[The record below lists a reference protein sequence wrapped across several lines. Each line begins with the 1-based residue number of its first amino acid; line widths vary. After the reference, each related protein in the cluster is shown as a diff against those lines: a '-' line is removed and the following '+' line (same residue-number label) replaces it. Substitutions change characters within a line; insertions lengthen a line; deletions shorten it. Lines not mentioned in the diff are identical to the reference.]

1 MPSRSR
7 ASRPALPADD
17 LNRPFEPARVEP
29 RWYEHWLRLDLFRA
43 RPESGRRPFSI
54 AIPPPNVTGSLHM
67 GHALIYT
74 LQDIVIRRR
83 RMQGLDALWLPGTDH
98 AGIATQLMVERALE
112 AEGTSRLALGRER
125 FERRAWR
132 WKEEYGERVLGQLRR
147 LGCSCDWSRTR
158 FTLDPGLSRA
168 VREAFV
174 RLHAEGL
181 IYRGQYIV
189 NWCPRCRTA
198 LSDLEVAHE
207 ETAGRL
213 YVVRYPGLDGGEG
226 VRVATTRPETLLGDT
241 AVAVHPRDARYAGL
255 AGTRL
260 RLPILGRD
268 IPVVA
273 DDWVD
278 PKFGTGAVKVTPAHD
293 PNDFR
298 IAGRHALPAVRVIDE
313 EGRMTAEAG
322 PFAGLDR
329 FDCRRQIVERLRAE
343 GLLQEVREHTHA
355 VGRCQRCRTVL
366 EPSLSTQWFVRVA
379 PLAGPA
385 LQAVRRGRIRFVPAQ
400 WIRTYSEW
408 MENLHDWCIS
418 RQLWWGHRIPAWHC
432 RDCAHIEVARR
443 APRACPRCR
452 GPVEQDA
459 DVLDTWFSSALWPFS
474 TLGWPRRTAD
484 LRRYYPTSALLT
496 GFDIIFFW
504 VARMIMMGL
513 KLTGEVPFREVYFSG
528 LVRDAQ
534 GQKMSKTRGNV
545 IDPLE
550 VMERYGTDAVRFTLA
565 ALASPG
571 SDIPLAAERM
581 EGYRAFA
588 NKLWNAGR
596 FVLQS
601 LRPGEA
607 LRLPPGPSLTR
618 AQRWILERFD
628 LTARA
633 VAEALDAYR
642 FDQAAHALYH
652 FIWHEFC
659 DWFIELAKPDLAGTR
674 ADAPEGAR
682 ARAVLAHLLDGILRL
697 LHPFMPFITEDLWQR
712 LPAAARDL
720 SRGARPRRGKGAAG
734 RRAPESRAGRALAA
748 APYPRPGRRRS
759 LSPAAR
765 SMEQVLDL
773 IGRVRNVRAESGI
786 DPGRRI
792 ELLLHAA
799 DPARRRLLEECRE
812 PITRLAR
819 CAEVRIVD
827 DLRGAGPSA
836 RGVAR
841 GAEFAIPLASALDLQ
856 AERERL
862 RREIERLQRDM
873 AGHQRKLESPDF
885 LGKAPAAVVAR
896 TRSIVSDLREKKER
910 LERTLGTLGGPEGPP

>member
-1 MPSRSR
+1 MPPRTR
-7 ASRPALPADD
+7 AVRPSLPADE
-17 LNRPFEPARVEP
+17 LSRPFEPGQIEA
-29 RWYEHWLRLDLFRA
+29 RWYDYWIRRDLFRA
-43 RPESGRRPFSI
+43 RPRAGRPPFSI

-74 LQDIVIRRR
+74 LQDVVVRRQ
-83 RMQGLDALWLPGTDH
+83 RMRGRDALWLPGTDH

-112 AEGTSRLALGRER
+112 AEGTSRLSIGRER
-125 FERRAWR
+125 FEERAWR

-158 FTLDPGLSRA
+158 FTLDPGLSEA

-198 LSDLEVAHE
+198 LSDLEVVHE
-207 ETAGRL
+207 ETAGKL
-213 YVVRYPGLDGGEG
+213 YRVRYPRVDGGGELQ
-226 VRVATTRPETLLGDT
+226 VATTRPETLLGDT
-241 AVAVHPRDARYAGL
+241 AVAVHPLDERYRGFVGA
-255 AGTRL
+255 RL
-260 RLPILGRD
+260 RLPILGRE

-278 PKFGTGAVKVTPAHD
+278 RAFGTGAVKVTPAHD
-293 PNDFR
+293 PNDFE
-298 IAGRHALPAVRVIDE
+298 IGRRHSLPAVRVIDE

-322 PFAGLDR
+322 PFAGLER
-329 FDCRRQIVERLRAE
+329 FDCRRRIVERLRAD
-343 GLLQEVREHTHA
+343 GLLQGIEEHAHA
-355 VGRCQRCRTVL
+355 VGHCQRCHTPL
-366 EPSLSTQWFVRVA
+366 EPSLSTQWFVRVS
-379 PLAGPA
+379 PLAQPA
-385 LQAVRRGRIRFVPAQ
+385 LEAVRRGGIRFIPGQ
-400 WIRTYSEW
+400 WIKTYSEW

-432 RDCAHIEVARR
+432 GSCSHVEVARS
-443 APRACPRCR
+443 APTACPMC
-452 GPVEQDA
+452 GGAVEQDP

-484 LRRYYPTSALLT
+484 LARYYPTSTLLT

-513 KLTGEVPFREVYFSG
+513 KLTGEAPFREVYFSG
-528 LVRDAQ
+528 LVRDAH
-534 GQKMSKTRGNV
+534 GHKMSKTRGNV

-571 SDIPLAAERM
+571 SDIPLASERM

-601 LRPGEA
+601 LRPGET
-607 LRLPPGPSLTR
+607 LRLPPAARLSR
-618 AQRWILERFD
+618 AERWILERFD
-628 LTARA
+628 LTASA
-633 VAEALDAYR
+633 VNEALDAYR

-659 DWFIELAKPDLAGTR
+659 DWHIELAKPALAGDR
-674 ADAPEGAR
+674 AGSPEGAR
-682 ARAVLAHLLDGILRL
+682 GRAVLARLLDGILRL

-712 LPAAARDL
+712 LPAQ
-720 SRGARPRRGKGAAG
+720 GKG
-734 RRAPESRAGRALAA
+734 RQRALAA
-748 APYPRPGRRRS
+748 AGYPRPGRRRS
-759 LSPAAR
+759 LSPAAQG
-765 SMEQVLDL
+765 MERVLDL

-792 ELLLHAA
+792 DLLLRPADAA
-799 DPARRRLLEECRE
+799 GRRLLEECRE
-812 PITRLAR
+812 AIARLAR
-819 CAEVRIVD
+819 CAQVHIVD
-827 DLRGAGPSA
+827 DLEGAGASA
-836 RGVAR
+836 RGV
-841 GAEFAIPLASALDLQ
+841 GQGIEFAIPLASTLDPD
-856 AERERL
+856 AERLRL

-873 AGHQRKLESPDF
+873 AGHERKLENADF
-885 LGKAPAAVVAR
+885 LGKAPPAVVDR
-896 TRSIVSDLREKKER
+896 TRSIVADLREKKER
-910 LERTLGTLGGPEGPP
+910 LERTLGALGGPEGSP